1 MARVPR
7 YDLPNAA
14 PDALRIVQEAVNT
27 SDHEHGREWL
37 ATPEDLERWLRE
49 RGFDARVSRAE
60 LGCFHAFRDALRALL
75 IANNERSPVPQ
86 DALRQLE
93 RAAVR
98 ARLTLMFDAGGASEL
113 VPGAGSVDGAIG
125 RILAVVH
132 SASSDGTWRRLKA
145 CRNCHWAFYDYSR
158 NRSAA
163 WCSMAICG
171 NRLKTRAYRRR
182 VRAR

>member
-1 MARVPR
+1 MARAPR

-14 PDALRIVQEAVNT
+14 PESLRLVQEAVNT

-37 ATPEDLERWLRE
+37 PTPRDLERWLRE
-49 RGFDARVSRAE
+49 RGFGASVSRAE
-60 LGCFHAFRDALRALL
+60 LDRFHAARDALRSLL
-75 IANNERSPVPQ
+75 IANNDRSPVPQ

-93 RAAVR
+93 RAAGR
-98 ARLTLMFDAGGASEL
+98 ARLTLTFDADGASEL

-125 RILAVVH
+125 RILAAAH
-132 SASSDGTWRRLKA
+132 SAVSDGTWRRLKA

-171 NRLKTRAYRRR
+171 NRLKTRAYRQR
-182 VRAR
+182 VRAG

>member
-1 MARVPR
+1 MARAPR

-14 PDALRIVQEAVNT
+14 PEALRIVQEAVNT
-27 SDHEHGREWL
+27 SDQEHGREWL
-37 ATPEDLERWLRE
+37 ATPADLERWLRE
-49 RGFDARVSRAE
+49 RGFAVGVSRSE
-60 LGCFHAFRDALRALL
+60 LHRFHAARDALRALL

-86 DALRQLE
+86 DAVRELE
-93 RAAVR
+93 RAAAR
-98 ARLTLMFDAGGASEL
+98 ARLTLTFDADATSEL

-125 RILAVVH
+125 RLLAVVH
-132 SASSDGTWRRLKA
+132 SAVSDGTWPRLKA

-182 VRAR
+182 VSAR